1 MQNVKLTT
9 TATSTS
15 TSSKPKSTL
24 MKKSKTK
31 PKKSGLASK
40 KVTNVNFSQLE
51 KDSQKVVEQ
60 QEREKAF
67 TAAVTKD
74 SQNNGSNNSSKIIG
88 QTTINS
94 KPVSIEHKKKQA
106 DRLGM
111 GLGGLTGQNKSNL
124 HDHQHGLF
132 FQEIRQTGAGGQNTG
147 ISPSLNSILS
157 SNNNDN
163 HLNSSNNIH
172 HKMGEELSVQM
183 GVTSIRKGSIME
195 DSNDISDLLGR
206 ANLGNNDDDA
216 ECIEYDAHGL
226 VTK

>member
-1 MQNVKLTT
+1 MQNVKLT
-9 TATSTS
+9 ATSTTTS
-15 TSSKPKSTL
+15 TKPKSTL

-74 SQNNGSNNSSKIIG
+74 SQNNGSNNNKIIG

-157 SNNNDN
+157 SNNND
-163 HLNSSNNIH
+163 LNSSNNIH

-206 ANLGNNDDDA
+206 ANLGNNDGDA